1 MVPVEIDTQEKKVGK
16 INRCYIAGADDKD
29 WKTVQVLIV
38 SDEKPSVDD
47 RIVVTATNSEKL
59 HIGRILRVDE
69 IRDNKLVC
77 GMFVMETKE
86 VVKVIANAPENII
99 DDLIAGRKNEGD
111 EVKVKMKWDYVSAN
125 AEGMHSDFQNEDY
138 NRPSH
143 NPDGTVICK

>member
-1 MVPVEIDTQEKKVGK
+1 MKNTKYTIAIIDLEKQREEGDFILRLNFDTPATKVGN

-86 VVKVIANAPENII
+86 
-99 DDLIAGRKNEGD
+99 D
-111 EVKVKMKWDYVSAN
+111 
-125 AEGMHSDFQNEDY
+125 
-138 NRPSH
+138 
-143 NPDGTVICK
+143 